1 MTDLDSILKSRDSH
15 FAYKVHIVKAMVFP
29 GVMYVYA
36 SRTMKKAECQ
46 RIDALELW
54 CRRRLVRVLWIAK
67 VANQS
72 IIKEVN
78 PEISLGGLML
88 KLKILW
94 PSDAKSLLTG
104 KDTDAG
110 KD

>member
-1 MTDLDSILKSRDSH
+1 M
-15 FAYKVHIVKAMVFP
+15 
-29 GVMYVYA
+29 
-36 SRTMKKAECQ
+36 
-46 RIDALELW
+46 
-54 CRRRLVRVLWIAK
+54 RVLWIAK